1 MRKLDS
7 NAHSVFLLYYHL
19 ILVIK
24 YRKKVLNDPISNRAR
39 EIFEHIAPNYH
50 ITLEEW
56 NHDQDH
62 VHIMFR
68 AHPKS
73 ELSKFINAYKS
84 ASSRLIKKEYPEV
97 RQKLW
102 KETFWSQ
109 SFCLLSAGGAPIEV
123 IRQYIETQGEG
134 KSEHRV
140 PFSDLSNKAQ
150 RELFAKTFGCVRL
163 VYNRM
168 LAEKKAHYEKTGKN
182 LSLTPARYKSEFPW
196 LKEVDSLALCNAQL
210 HLQTAYK
217 NFFRDAS
224 VGFPK
229 FKSKKKSVKSYTTN
243 YVNGN
248 IVLQNGK
255 LKLPK
260 AGWVRIRQHR
270 KIDECYQ
277 LKGATISQEADERY
291 YVALL
296 YSCEEP
302 VHETRKAETAIGL
315 DFSMKELYVDSNGN
329 HATYPHFFQK
339 ARQKLAREQRRLSRC
354 EQGSNRYKKQ
364 KKKVA
369 RIHTRIAHQRKD
381 FLHKESKKIANSYD
395 IVCIENLNMKEMSQD
410 MHLGKSVH
418 DNSWGMFTD
427 FLTYKMER
435 AGKKLIRIDRWYPS
449 SKTCSCCGKV
459 KEDLQLSD
467 RIYECVCGNR
477 MDRDENA
484 AINICREGI
493 RISGMMLDIEK
504 KIS

>member
-1 MRKLDS
+1 M
-7 NAHSVFLLYYHL
+7 NTV
-19 ILVIK
+19 
-24 YRKKVLNDPISNRAR
+24 YR
-39 EIFEHIAPNYH
+39 
-50 ITLEEW
+50 
-56 NHDQDH
+56 
-62 VHIMFR
+62 FR
-68 AHPKS
+68 
-73 ELSKFINAYKS
+73 I
-84 ASSRLIKKEYPEV
+84 YP
-97 RQKLW
+97 
-102 KETFWSQ
+102 
-109 SFCLLSAGGAPIEV
+109 
-123 IRQYIETQGEG
+123 
-134 KSEHRV
+134 
-140 PFSDLSNKAQ
+140 NKAQ

-270 KIDECYQ
+270 KIEEGYQ
-277 LKGATISQEADERY
+277 LKGATITQEADERY

-315 DFSMKELYVDSNGN
+315 DFSMKELYVDSNGA
-329 HATYPHFFQK
+329 HADYPHFFRKSQE
-339 ARQKLAREQRRLSRC
+339 KLAREQRRLSHC
-354 EQGSNRYKKQ
+354 EKGSSRYMKQ
-364 KKKVA
+364 KKKIA
-369 RIHTRIAHQRKD
+369 RLHAHIARQRKD
-381 FLHKESKKIANSYD
+381 YLHKESRKITNFYD
-395 IVCIENLNMKEMSQD
+395 LVCIESLNMKEMSQD
-410 MHLGKSVH
+410 SRFGTSVH
-418 DNSWGMFTD
+418 DNGWGMFTE
-427 FLTYKMER
+427 FLSYKLER
-435 AGKKLIRIDRWYPS
+435 AGKKLVRIDKWYPS
-449 SKTCSCCGKV
+449 SKICSCCGKL
-459 KEDLQLSD
+459 KKDLKLEDRMYS
-467 RIYECVCGNR
+467 CTCGNQ
-477 MDRDENA
+477 MNRDENA
-484 AINICREGI
+484 AINICREGL
-493 RISGMMLDIEK
+493 RISGVELDTER